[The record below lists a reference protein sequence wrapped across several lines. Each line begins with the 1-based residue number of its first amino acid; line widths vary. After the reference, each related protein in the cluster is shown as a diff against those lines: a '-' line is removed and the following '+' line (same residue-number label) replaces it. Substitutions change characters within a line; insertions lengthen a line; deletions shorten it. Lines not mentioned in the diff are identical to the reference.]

1 MGLLFFTLETSFS
14 VGQTELRGPMDTAQT
29 PLTACVNLKGGT
41 TGASLSL
48 SPYWSPDYLESLFC
62 QF

>member
-41 TGASLSL
+41 TGGSLSL
-48 SPYWSPDYLESLFC
+48 SPY
-62 QF
+62 